1 LLTEAPDRDIISRQR
16 FNLDYL
22 TQMTLDTIDYKLLDL
37 LQHNARATQL
47 EMAAA
52 VGLSQPAVA
61 ERMRKLEQESII
73 TGYTAR
79 VDGRKL
85 GKDIIAF
92 IGVRIEH
99 PKYNEGFARRI
110 LALPDVLECHRITG
124 PDSYLLKVVTEDTH
138 SLDRLIS
145 DLLRHIPGVTRTLT
159 TVVTSS
165 IKEGSHITPAS
176 LEPFAAQ
183 RRKGAAR
190 RKRS

>member
-1 LLTEAPDRDIISRQR
+1 
-16 FNLDYL
+16 
-22 TQMTLDTIDYKLLDL
+22 MTFDAIDYKLLDL
-37 LQHNARATQL
+37 LQQSARMTQL
-47 EMAAA
+47 EMASA

-61 ERMRKLEQESII
+61 ERMRKLEQDGVI

-85 GKDIIAF
+85 GKDIMAF

-99 PKYNEGFARRI
+99 PKYNSGFARRI

-138 SLDRLIS
+138 TLDRLIS

-165 IKEGSHITPAS
+165 IKEGSHITPTVS
-176 LEPFAAQ
+176 QQSPKPS
-183 RRKGAAR
+183 RRGVGKTVS
-190 RKRS
+190 KK

>member
-1 LLTEAPDRDIISRQR
+1 
-16 FNLDYL
+16 
-22 TQMTLDTIDYKLLDL
+22 MTLDTIDYKLLDL
-37 LQHNARATQL
+37 LQRNARITQL

-52 VGLSQPAVA
+52 VGMSQPAVA
-61 ERMRKLEQESII
+61 ERMRKLEQEQLI

-85 GKDIIAF
+85 GKDITAF

-99 PKYNEGFARRI
+99 PKYNGRFAKEI

-124 PDSYLLKVVTEDTH
+124 PDSYLLKVVTEDTQ

-165 IKEGSHITPAS
+165 IKEGSHITPAAPK
-176 LEPFAAQ
+176 EAPKQ
-183 RRKGAAR
+183 RRRNFASR
-190 RKRS
+190 ERK

>member
-1 LLTEAPDRDIISRQR
+1 
-16 FNLDYL
+16 
-22 TQMTLDTIDYKLLDL
+22 MTFDAIDYKLIDL
-37 LQHNARATQL
+37 LQQDARMTQL

-61 ERMRKLEQESII
+61 ERMRKLEQERVI
-73 TGYTAR
+73 TGYSAR
-79 VDGRKL
+79 VDGKKL

-99 PKYNEGFARRI
+99 PRYNEGFGKKI
-110 LALPDVLECHRITG
+110 LSVPDVLECHRITG
-124 PDSYLLKVVTEDTH
+124 PDSYLLKVVTEDTQ

-165 IKEGSHITPAS
+165 IKEGSHITPSETIQAVTTHRQN
-176 LEPFAAQ
+176 AAN
-183 RRKGAAR
+183 
-190 RKRS
+190 RKRRRVYKKMN

>member
-1 LLTEAPDRDIISRQR
+1 M
-16 FNLDYL
+16 N
-22 TQMTLDTIDYKLLDL
+22 LDTIDYKLLEL
-37 LQHNARATQL
+37 LQRAGRVTQL

-61 ERMRKLEQESII
+61 ERMRKLEQEGII
-73 TGYTAR
+73 TGYSAR

-85 GKDIIAF
+85 GKDITAF

-99 PKYNEGFARRI
+99 PKYNEGFSKRI

-124 PDSYLLKVVTEDTH
+124 PDSYLLKVVTEDTQ
-138 SLDRLIS
+138 SLDSLIS

-165 IKEGSHITPAS
+165 IKEGSHITPAALKQS
-176 LEPFAAQ
+176 PKQ
-183 RRKGAAR
+183 RGRG
-190 RKRS
+190 KRTPKMNYSRSKKTEE

>member
-1 LLTEAPDRDIISRQR
+1 
-16 FNLDYL
+16 
-22 TQMTLDTIDYKLLDL
+22 MTLDTIDYKLIDL
-37 LQHNARATQL
+37 LQQHARMTQL

-61 ERMRKLEQESII
+61 ERMRKLEQEGII
-73 TGYTAR
+73 TGYSAR

-85 GKDIIAF
+85 GKDITAF

-99 PKYNEGFARRI
+99 PKYNTGFGKKV
-110 LALPDVLECHRITG
+110 LSVPDVLECHRITG
-124 PDSYLLKVVTEDTH
+124 PDSYLLKVVTEDTQ

-165 IKEGSHITPAS
+165 IKEGSHITPAAAAHV
-176 LEPFAAQ
+176 PAQ
-183 RRKGAAR
+183 RRRDTAS
-190 RKRS
+190 RKRK

>member
-1 LLTEAPDRDIISRQR
+1 MA
-16 FNLDYL
+16 LDS
-22 TQMTLDTIDYKLLDL
+22 IDYKLLDL
-37 LQHNARATQL
+37 LQRNARVTQL

-61 ERMRKLEQESII
+61 ERMRKLEQEQLI

-79 VDGRKL
+79 VDSRKL
-85 GKDIIAF
+85 GKDITAF

-99 PKYNEGFARRI
+99 PKYNNRFAKEI

-124 PDSYLLKVVTEDTH
+124 PDSYLLQVVTEDTQ

-165 IKEGSHITPAS
+165 IKEGSHITPS
-176 LEPFAAQ
+176 AAEH
-183 RRKGAAR
+183 APAR
-190 RKRS
+190 RRRNGANQKHS

>member
-1 LLTEAPDRDIISRQR
+1 LLTEATDRDIISRQQ
-16 FNLDYL
+16 FYLDYL